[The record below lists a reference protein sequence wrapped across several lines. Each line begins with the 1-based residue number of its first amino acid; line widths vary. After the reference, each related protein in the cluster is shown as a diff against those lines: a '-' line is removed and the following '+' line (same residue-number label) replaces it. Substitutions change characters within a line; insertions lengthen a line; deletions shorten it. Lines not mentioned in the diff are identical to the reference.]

1 MILDPTHEDYQKIN
15 RAEMAL
21 YEVIDPELM
30 VNIMDLGLV
39 YDINFQ
45 PEQKIVVTMTLTT
58 PHCPMGEAIQ
68 TGVHNALEA
77 EFPDYSIEIE
87 LTFEPAWNYDMVSS
101 EGMQQLQNR

>member
-1 MILDPTHEDYQKIN
+1 MILDPTDENYQKISQ
-15 RAEMAL
+15 AEFAL

-39 YDINFQ
+39 YDIDFKDGN
-45 PEQKIVVTMTLTT
+45 KILVTMTLTT

-68 TGVHNALEA
+68 MGVTNALEK
-77 EFPDYSIEIE
+77 EFPDYEVEID

>member
-1 MILDPTHEDYQKIN
+1 MILDSTHEDYEKIG
-15 RAEMAL
+15 RAEAAL

-39 YDINFQ
+39 YDIEFK
-45 PEQKIVVTMTLTT
+45 PENLILITMTLTT

-68 TGVHNALEA
+68 TGVQNALEA
-77 EFPDYSIEIE
+77 EFPGYTIEIN